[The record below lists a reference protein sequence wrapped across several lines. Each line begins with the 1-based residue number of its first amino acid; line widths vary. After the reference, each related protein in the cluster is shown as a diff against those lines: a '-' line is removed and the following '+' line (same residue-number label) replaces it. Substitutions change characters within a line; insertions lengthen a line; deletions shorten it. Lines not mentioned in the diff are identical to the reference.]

1 MKKNLLNSVNVPCGS
16 KAAVSGET
24 EVQVGRIN
32 VPIADIKKTPIGAL
46 LNIAFANHFLR
57 FIPAKPIKA
66 EQNSFSQ
73 LKKAVS
79 HGTAYCLSALEQG
92 LGDLDGAVDQIGNLA
107 QLRMPVIS

>member
-1 MKKNLLNSVNVPCGS
+1 
-16 KAAVSGET
+16 
-24 EVQVGRIN
+24 
-32 VPIADIKKTPIGAL
+32 VPIADIKNTPIEAL

-73 LKKAVS
+73 LKRAVS
-79 HGTAYCLSALEQG
+79 HGTAYCLSALEQE
-92 LGDLDGAVDQIGNLA
+92 LGDLDGAVDQVGNLA